1 MTLAWFAYIQLWL
14 SENFKRGE
22 RLYIAIDR
30 TSWGKVNLLVVSVIW
45 KKRAIPLYWELLD
58 KLGSTSWEEQRDAI
72 AKVLPLLKGYRPV
85 ILGDREF
92 CSVRFAHWLSKQGC
106 GFCLRLKCS
115 TNIAQ
120 AEQTWCELGSLG
132 LTPGTSLFLNPVSVT
147 KQKGF
152 GPFQVASKWKRRYR
166 GFGATEPWFILTNLG
181 SLDEAIQAYQRRFGI
196 EEMFR
201 DFKKGGYSLERCKL
215 VKDRLVSMIIL
226 LAIAY
231 VESWRSGQRA
241 KDCGIQKYLAR
252 PETPQQSQRRHSAF
266 LVGLCAY
273 RLSPIFQLCEPLI
286 RALLRLSPN
295 KILHYQKGFRA
306 LELAI
311 LHF

>member
-1 MTLAWFAYIQLWL
+1 LAWFAYIQLWL
-14 SENFKRGE
+14 SERFKPGE

-30 TSWGKVNLLVVSVIW
+30 TSWGTVNLLVVSVIW

-58 KLGSTSWEEQRDAI
+58 KLGSTNWEEQPNAI
-72 AKVLPLLKGYRPV
+72 AQILPLLKGYSPV

-92 CSVRFAHWLSKQGC
+92 CSVRFAQWLSKQGC

-115 TNIAQ
+115 TNVAQ
-120 AEQTWCELGSLG
+120 AEQAWSELASLG
-132 LTPGTSLFLNPVSVT
+132 LTPGTSLFLNSVKVT

-215 VKDRLVSMIIL
+215 THDRLVSMLIL
-226 LAIAY
+226 VAIAY
-231 VESWRSGQRA
+231 VESWRSGQSS
-241 KDCGIQKYLAR
+241 KDRGIQKYLAR
-252 PETPQQSQRRHSAF
+252 PEMPGQPQRRHSAF
-266 LVGLCAY
+266 QVGLCAY
-273 RLSPIFQLCEPLI
+273 RLSPLFQLCEPLI
-286 RALLRLSPN
+286 RALLRLNPN
-295 KILHYQKGFRA
+295 KKLHYQKGLRA

-311 LHF
+311 PAF